1 MNILKKLHLDQPLTG
16 AYLGTTWKSQPHT
29 NMLDSIN
36 PSDESVIASIHT
48 CEKEDVQNIIEGAHQ
63 AFLRWRMIPAP
74 QRGALIREI
83 AEELRKHKDFLGS
96 LISLEMGKSKQEGD
110 GEVQEMIDMADFA
123 MGQSRMLYGHT
134 MHSERPFHR
143 LYEQWHPLGVV
154 GIITAFNFPMAVWAW
169 NAFLAIICGNSVI
182 WKPSHKTPLCA
193 LALHFICQDILKKHD
208 YPDTFSLIIP
218 THHEAITPIIN
229 DTRVSLISFTGST
242 KVGKQIAH
250 QVSKRLGKTILEL
263 GGNNALIVDE
273 SARLELAIP
282 AILFGAVGTAGQ
294 RCTSTRRVF
303 IHQHMWQHV
312 ITQLL
317 KFYPQIQIGNPLDPK
332 NLMGPLIDKAA
343 VTLYQ
348 QTIKTI
354 QSDGGKILYGG
365 ETLPGGGYYVKPT
378 LVSNL
383 PSHHALL
390 QQENFIPIVYL
401 LPFKTLDEAIH
412 LQNAVPQGLSSA
424 LFTENHQHAEYFL
437 SAMGSDCGIANIN
450 VGTSGAEITGAFGGE
465 KETGG
470 GREAGS
476 DAWKSYMRRQ
486 TNTINWGKELPLA
499 QGIHFDIS
507 PTKKKIL

>member
-1 MNILKKLHLDQPLTG
+1 MNLLQKLHLEQPLTG
-16 AYLGTTWKSQPHT
+16 AYLGTSWKSLPHT
-29 NMLDSIN
+29 NILDTIN

-48 CEKEDVQNIIEGAHQ
+48 CHKEDVQNLIEGAHQ
-63 AFLRWRMIPAP
+63 AFLKWRMIPAP

-83 AEELRKHKDFLGS
+83 AEAIRKHKDLLGS

-123 MGQSRMLYGHT
+123 MGQSRMLYGNT

-143 LYEQWHPLGVV
+143 LYEQWHPMGVV

-208 YPDTFSLIIP
+208 YPDIFSLIIP
-218 THHEAITPIIN
+218 EHHEAMTPILN

-242 KVGKQIAH
+242 KVGKQIAL
-250 QVSKRLGKTILEL
+250 QVSNRLGKTILEL

-303 IHQHMWQHV
+303 IHQHLWQHV
-312 ITQLL
+312 MTQLL
-317 KFYPQIQIGNPLDPK
+317 KAYPQIQIGNPLDPK

-348 QTIKTI
+348 QTLNTI

-365 ETLPGGGYYVKPT
+365 EIISGTGYFVKPT

-383 PSHHALL
+383 PAHHALL

-401 LPFKTLDEAIH
+401 LPFKTIEEAIH

-437 SAMGSDCGIANIN
+437 STLGSDCGIANIN

-476 DAWKSYMRRQ
+476 DAWKAYMRRQ
-486 TNTINWGKELPLA
+486 TNTINWGTALPLA
-499 QGIHFDIS
+499 QGIHFDIFS
-507 PTKKKIL
+507 IMQKKS